1 MNLQRSITLTANVK
15 IPPMGCHRD
24 PETGKYAEV
33 FCAGRS
39 RDGWCDDCVPAELTC
54 KIRVIA
60 DASAVKGMVV
70 EADALRRCA
79 QGLVN
84 DRPCEQIAAKIGEAV
99 VALLAGASGIL
110 GVEVTLTHPNG
121 DAVEWAAEAYLGIEI
136 ED

>member
-1 MNLQRSITLTANVK
+1 MIAVDL
-15 IPPMGCHRD
+15 
-24 PETGKYAEV
+24 
-33 FCAGRS
+33 FAGLGGFTEGARQA
-39 RDGWCDDCVPAELTC
+39 GV
-54 KIRVIA
+54 
-60 DASAVKGMVV
+60 
-70 EADALRRCA
+70 
-79 QGLVN
+79 VN